1 MHMQVVRTS
10 PEHEAVCKMMQGG
23 TTGVPWP
30 TTTVQLLGICRSGC
44 SLCWRAII
52 NLNGYTKVYNLIQDM
67 TRMPIHGIM
76 AGDLFGYHE
85 NLNQMLDA
93 GDESDNGHLCDD
105 ASPLK
110 SV

>member
-1 MHMQVVRTS
+1 VFLGRPRQCNFSGSVGK
-10 PEHEAVCKMMQGG
+10 AVPCVGE
-23 TTGVPWP
+23 
-30 TTTVQLLGICRSGC
+30 R
-44 SLCWRAII
+44 II
-52 NLNGYTKVYNLIQDM
+52 NLNGYTKVYSLIQDM

-93 GDESDNGHLCDD
+93 GDQSDNGHLCDD

>member
-1 MHMQVVRTS
+1 MYS
-10 PEHEAVCKMMQGG
+10 
-23 TTGVPWP
+23 
-30 TTTVQLLGICRSGC
+30 
-44 SLCWRAII
+44 
-52 NLNGYTKVYNLIQDM
+52 LIQDM

-76 AGDLFGYHE
+76 AGDLFGYDE

-93 GDESDNGHLCDD
+93 GDQSDNGHLCDD